1 MERQS
6 NGLKVENHAVNTYYH
21 GERTGYIDPFD
32 SFGKEKI
39 PIQIKTK
46 KIDKISQRT
55 KIELGSF
62 MRLPKTKDFILDIF
76 FYNSSNTIYCR
87 KIFKINA
94 QKWNSNISE
103 EMLQLLDYHHVFHSI
118 SNRHEDD
125 SKWTDRRKFIK
136 EQYKALGSIFT
147 PLFKRDHKRQKRIQA
162 SIALSDILEMS
173 KDYKTEY
180 LNLSLED
187 I

>member
-1 MERQS
+1 MERQY
-6 NGLKVENHAVNTYYH
+6 NGLKIENYAVKTYYH

-46 KIDKISQRT
+46 KTEKITQRT

-62 MRLPKTKDFILDIF
+62 RRLPKTKDFVLDIF
-76 FYNSSNTIYCR
+76 FYGRSNTIYCR
-87 KIFKINA
+87 KIFKIDA
-94 QKWNSNISE
+94 KKWNANISK
-103 EMLQLLDYHHVFHSI
+103 EMLQLLDYQRVFGSI

-125 SKWTDRRKFIK
+125 QKWTDRRKSIK
-136 EQYKALGSIFT
+136 EQYEALGSIFT
-147 PLFKRDHKRQKRIQA
+147 PLFKRDHKKQKRIQA
-162 SIALSDILEMS
+162 STTLNDILEMS
-173 KDYKTEY
+173 KDCKTEY
-180 LNLSLED
+180 LNLNLED